1 MVLGNWAFVSDLRTG
16 AFSGGGG
23 EQALLGAASGQMS
36 AFYGLPGGMGAGM
49 SDSKLPD
56 NQAGFEKGLTMGLA
70 ALSGGGFVYESAGML
85 ASLLGCSFEAMV
97 IDDDMLSSIRRI
109 ARGIEVSDETPVGGG
124 HRGGGERSRPFP
136 RHAADPGAD
145 GKRVRLSAPRGP
157 VLARRLDRDA
167 GAKDIRDRAAVKA
180 KEILATHRP
189 TLIEPETDARIR
201 RERFA
206 IHLDPVRSEG
216 TAP

>member
-1 MVLGNWAFVSDLRTG
+1 MKCAASVSDLRTG

-109 ARGIEVSDETPVGGG
+109 ARGIEVSDDTLSVDVIAEVVNGPG
-124 HRGGGERSRPFP
+124 HFLGARQTMELMESEFVYP
-136 RHAADPGAD
+136 RHA
-145 GKRVRLSAPRGP
+145 
-157 VLARRLDRDA
+157 DRSSPEDWTA
-167 GAKDIRDRAAVKA
+167 SGSRDIRDRYV
-180 KEILATHRP
+180 IPLP
-189 TLIEPETDARIR
+189 PVWR
-201 RERFA
+201 RGGA
-206 IHLDPVRSEG
+206 GP
-216 TAP
+216 